1 MPDLIDSDG
10 YAHLRASFDRM
21 PIVRTLGLSIIR
33 IGPGVTE
40 MEMAIHDGLCFRPG
54 QVQATP
60 LFAIADFAAVGAAAT
75 LLPAG
80 WTNTTV
86 DTTLKLIRP
95 AHGRTLRARGWVVRA
110 GRLLS
115 VCAADVFAI
124 DGNDSVL
131 CATLLATAHNVE
143 PAPTREASQSAQ
155 RSRARKIA
163 PGNGL

>member
-1 MPDLIDSDG
+1 ME
-10 YAHLRASFDRM
+10 
-21 PIVRTLGLSIIR
+21 PIGALAA
-33 IGPGVTE
+33 
-40 MEMAIHDGLCFRPG
+40 MAG
-54 QVQATP
+54 
-60 LFAIADFAAVGAAAT
+60 AAFFAAT

-95 AHGRTLRARGWVVRA
+95 AHGTTLRARGWVVRA

-124 DGNDSVL
+124 DGDVTAL

-143 PAPTREASQSAQ
+143 PKLKR
-155 RSRARKIA
+155 RRAIGA
-163 PGNGL
+163 GHH

>member
-1 MPDLIDSDG
+1 MPDPVDIDD
-10 YAHLRASFDRM
+10 YDHLRASFDGM
-21 PIVRTLGLSIIR
+21 PIVKTLGLSIIS
-33 IGPGVTE
+33 IGPGTTE

-60 LFAIADFAAVGAAAT
+60 LFAIADFAALGAAAT

-95 AHGRTLRARGWVVRA
+95 AHGTTLRARGWVVRA

-124 DGNDSVL
+124 DGDVTAL

-143 PAPTREASQSAQ
+143 PKVKR
-155 RSRARKIA
+155 RRAIGA
-163 PGNGL
+163 GHH

>member
-1 MPDLIDSDG
+1 MPALIEKDA
-10 YAHLRASFDRM
+10 YEHLRSSFDRM
-21 PIVRTLGLSIIR
+21 PIVRTLGLSIVS
-33 IGPGVTE
+33 IGPGRTE

-75 LLPAG
+75 LLPEG

-95 AHGRTLRARGWVVRA
+95 AYGQTLRARGWVVRA

-115 VCAADVFAI
+115 VCAADVFSI
-124 DGNDSVL
+124 DGDETAL

-143 PAPTREASQSAQ
+143 PGVKR
-155 RSRARKIA
+155 
-163 PGNGL
+163 L